1 MRTQLSFISIL
12 LFIFIS
18 SVAHSETAI
27 GAKAAEQTQ
36 TPSIEQMLTFAI
48 QDEYLAH
55 AEYVAIIDKYGTI
68 RPFSNIVEAEVTH
81 INMLKPLFATYG
93 FAVPVDNAADHIL
106 LPADLKTAF
115 EIGVQ
120 AEIDNIKMYKSFLQR
135 TLPDDVRAIFE
146 YLLEASEKHLQAF
159 TRGLSRYK

>member
-1 MRTQLSFISIL
+1 MLLLIL
-12 LFIFIS
+12 IS
-18 SVAHSETAI
+18 SAVHSETAI

-55 AEYVAIIDKYGTI
+55 AEYLAIIGKHGTI

-93 FAVPVDNAADHIL
+93 LAIPVDNAADHIL
-106 LPADLKTAF
+106 VPADLKTAF

-120 AEIDNIKMYKSFLQR
+120 AEIDNIEMYKSFLLR

-146 YLLEASEKHLQAF
+146 YLQKASEKHLQAF
-159 TRGLSRYK
+159 SRGLSKNK

>member
-81 INMLKPLFATYG
+81 INMLKPLFTTYG

-135 TLPDDVRAIFE
+135 TLPDDIRVIFE
-146 YLLEASEKHLQAF
+146 YLLKASEKHLQAF